1 MGIVRKK
8 SEKTTV
14 NPIAGSVTTTKK
26 MMPLGQKSGMVAKTK
41 ETIYPKNLSPNKFV
55 TEKSKKNI
63 FGQNVTK
70 KITKNETGKV
80 MSVKKVKS
88 YK

>member
-14 NPIAGSVTTTKK
+14 NPMLGSVTTTKK

-41 ETIYPKNLSPNKFV
+41 ETIYPKNFGATKSV

-70 KITKNETGKV
+70 KTTKNEAGEV

>member
-1 MGIVRKK
+1 MGISLKK

-14 NPIAGSVTTTKK
+14 NPMSGSITTTKK

-41 ETIYPKNLSPNKFV
+41 ETIYPKNVSATKSV

-70 KITKNETGKV
+70 KITKNEAGKV
-80 MSVKKVKS
+80 MSVNKVKS